1 MPPDDDNAVAKA
13 KTKHGVEVRLAQEAD
28 ALYEE
33 AMRQSYQEAEAF
45 EPHIGRAA
53 EELDESWQQLM
64 CTLSMDEQRN
74 QQSGPKK
81 KTIRMPSAPSSG
93 RTPRSARRMGMSS
106 APATKPA
113 AGSAPARP
121 TSESARMYATFD
133 AHTELWLVPS
143 APPHGDADCVSG
155 GPASCAAAAS
165 CSASGGVRTR
175 PRAAL
180 EALDALRA
188 SPRARGP
195 SKAVGS
201 ASAHGGAVGVAL
213 ALGVR
218 TVVQGHCGRNER
230 AAPPTQGLTGGREPV
245 WAGVLEPRAPRQP
258 TAQVAIRISSC
269 TRVQHSAQPATAGA
283 GSAGAA
289 VVVGSA
295 AASAAASAAVS
306 AAASAA
312 SAAAVSA
319 APTAA
324 PPSLRPSISAQAA
337 SVAAASAARIA
348 PEPPLQPIAPTA
360 SSRASLRPFV
370 SLDQRPP
377 SDVGDKVS
385 AGALPATAEGEASP
399 SAASAKVLEAA
410 AYACWMQH
418 RHLPPSLQPPLEL
431 EVLLADAERSLQR
444 SRSSRGARH
453 GAGTPGPRPGGHG
466 AHHGAHHGAFDAPP
480 LAAVAAQA
488 LAPSSARDALRAAQ
502 LPPGPPRQPSAA
514 ERAWGVRRPAP
525 PSVVLL
531 LDQQRA
537 AAAAAHA
544 STPRP
549 SGGGA
554 LAFARLPLPL
564 EAPPMEPHKE
574 PPVAQHVLPSMT
586 STTRPATATVGSHPA
601 GAAGASAVEFSPRRR
616 SKWAL

>member
-1 MPPDDDNAVAKA
+1 MLNCRVPEFLDALMSCMVHDNAVAKA
-13 KTKHGVEVRLAQEAD
+13 KTKHGIELRLAQEAD

-106 APATKPA
+106 APATKL
-113 AGSAPARP
+113 AGSAPPARP

-133 AHTELWLVPS
+133 AHTELRLVSS
-143 APPHGDADCVSG
+143 APPHGDSDCVSS

-165 CSASGGVRTR
+165 CSVSGGVHTR

-180 EALDALRA
+180 DALDALRA
-188 SPRARGP
+188 SPRARGA
-195 SKAVGS
+195 SKAVGTGS
-201 ASAHGGAVGVAL
+201 AGGATGVAL

-218 TVVQGHCGRNER
+218 TVVRGHYGRNER

-245 WAGVLEPRAPRQP
+245 WPGVLEPRAPRQP
-258 TAQVAIRISSC
+258 PAQVALRISSC
-269 TRVQHSAQPATAGA
+269 TGAQHSARPATAGA
-283 GSAGAA
+283 
-289 VVVGSA
+289 VGS
-295 AASAAASAAVS
+295 
-306 AAASAA
+306 
-312 SAAAVSA
+312 
-319 APTAA
+319 
-324 PPSLRPSISAQAA
+324 A
-337 SVAAASAARIA
+337 SVAASSVARIA
-348 PEPPLQPIAPTA
+348 PEPPVQPTA
-360 SSRASLRPFV
+360 PATSLRASLRPFV
-370 SLDQRPP
+370 PGPP
-377 SDVGDKVS
+377 SDAGDDMSVG
-385 AGALPATAEGEASP
+385 APPAAAEDEAV

-431 EVLLADAERSLQR
+431 EMLLADAERSLQR
-444 SRSSRGARH
+444 SRSSQGT
-453 GAGTPGPRPGGHG
+453 GTPLPVEHD
-466 AHHGAHHGAFDAPP
+466 AHHGAFDAPP
-480 LAAVAAQA
+480 WAAAAAQA
-488 LAPSSARDALRAAQ
+488 LAPSTARAALRAAQ
-502 LPPGPPRQPSAA
+502 PPPGPPRQPSAA

-525 PSVVLL
+525 PSFVLL
-531 LDQQRA
+531 FDQQRA
-537 AAAAAHA
+537 AAAAVHA
-544 STPRP
+544 SPPRP

-554 LAFARLPLPL
+554 LVSARLPLPL
-564 EAPPMEPHKE
+564 EAPPKEPHKE
-574 PPVAQHVLPSMT
+574 SPVAQHVLPSMT
-586 STTRPATATVGSHPA
+586 STTATVGPNHP
-601 GAAGASAVEFSPRRR
+601 AGASAVEFSPRRR